1 MESKQPQDTES
12 RHADKYIVR
21 FPDGMRDRLK
31 AEAKANNR
39 TLNAE
44 IVARLQES
52 FNPSPNI
59 FINDIGGV
67 TALVSPR
74 TKLTQ
79 LAGDLNSL
87 QDQRNTLAV
96 LLHAVKTSGRSA
108 DEVSKITQEISAID
122 ADITSI
128 LSAMHNYT
136 SRHPSDH

>member
-1 MESKQPQDTES
+1 MVYHRVMSREDPQMKIRLPADLKDQIETSSKQS
-12 RHADKYIVR
+12 GRS
-21 FPDGMRDRLK
+21 M
-31 AEAKANNR
+31 
-39 TLNAE
+39 NAE

-59 FINDIGGV
+59 FINDISGV

-96 LLHAVKTSGRSA
+96 LLHAVKTSGGSA

-128 LSAMHNYT
+128 LSAMHSYT
-136 SRHPSDH
+136 SRPPSDH